1 MVRAGRGGPRGGPR
15 GLNAGPVR
23 PKLAAMSPRD
33 PGRPRERAIN
43 IPTALLAAIALLV
56 AIHAVRVWLDE
67 AEDVRLLLAFSF
79 IPAPWSI
86 ALGYAGPDDIVRATE
101 QAGGDPDAQELR
113 AALARYVAQQGAGA
127 WTWLTYSALHGSWM
141 HLGLNGVW
149 LAAFGTSVVRRAGG
163 LRSLGVAAAAAIGGA
178 AAQWLSDPLGVQPV
192 IGASAVVSGFMAAA
206 ATFIFA
212 GPQAAF
218 RWPPQPVRR
227 WDFLRN
233 RNALVFL
240 AVWFAGNLLFG
251 LAAVPLDLADG
262 AAVAW
267 QAHIGGLVAGLVLF
281 PLLDPGPSPR
291 MEHGAAP

>member
-1 MVRAGRGGPRGGPR
+1 MVRAARSGTVEGRR
-15 GLNAGPVR
+15 GLNAEPVR
-23 PKLAAMSPRD
+23 PKLGGMSSRD

-43 IPTALLAAIALLV
+43 MPTSLLVAIALLV

-79 IPAPWSI
+79 IPAPWSM
-86 ALGYAGPDDIVRATE
+86 ALGYASPDDLVRATE

-141 HLGLNGVW
+141 HVGLNGVW
-149 LAAFGTSVVRRAGG
+149 LAAFGTSVVRRAGA
-163 LRSLGVAAAAAIGGA
+163 LRASCLAAAAAIGGA
-178 AAQWLSDPLGVQPV
+178 AAQWLSDPLSVQPV

-206 ATFIFA
+206 ATFIFVK
-212 GPQAAF
+212 PQAAF
-218 RWPPQPVRR
+218 WLPPQPVRR

-240 AVWFAGNLLFG
+240 GVWFAGNLLFG
-251 LAAVPLDLADG
+251 LAAIPLDLADG

-267 QAHIGGLVAGLVLF
+267 QAHIGGLVAGLLLF

-291 MEHGAAP
+291 MEHGASP